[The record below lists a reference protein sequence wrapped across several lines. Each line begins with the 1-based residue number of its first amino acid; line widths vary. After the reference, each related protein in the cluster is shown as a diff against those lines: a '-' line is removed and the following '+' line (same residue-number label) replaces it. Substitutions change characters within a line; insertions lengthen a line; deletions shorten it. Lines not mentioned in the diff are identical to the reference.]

1 MYLLQSAEY
10 ANELMEKAIQ
20 LCSTN
25 VYRSKLPEA
34 PPPLA
39 SQCDH
44 PDKDTIPLFSRYNN

>member
-39 SQCDH
+39 SQYDH
-44 PDKDTIPLFSRYNN
+44 LDKDTIPLFSRYNN